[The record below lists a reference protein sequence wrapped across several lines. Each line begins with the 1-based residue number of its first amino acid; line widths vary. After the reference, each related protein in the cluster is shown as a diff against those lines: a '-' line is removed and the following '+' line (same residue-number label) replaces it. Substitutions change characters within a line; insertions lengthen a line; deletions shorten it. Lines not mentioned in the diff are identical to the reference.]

1 MQESVSD
8 RLDCIPLCRC
18 VDSIGRSHC
27 QRRKTVTTEAINL
40 LNQVRTRAGLIAY
53 TASSFSSARDFLDKL
68 LIERAH
74 EFYFEGCR
82 RQDLIRDG
90 SYVATM
96 KQKCTDYG
104 QVSIVNENYHRF
116 PIPESAII
124 AGQGIIKQNPGY

>member
-1 MQESVSD
+1 M
-8 RLDCIPLCRC
+8 
-18 VDSIGRSHC
+18 
-27 QRRKTVTTEAINL
+27 
-40 LNQVRTRAGLIAY
+40 
-53 TASSFSSARDFLDKL
+53 
-68 LIERAH
+68 
-74 EFYFEGCR
+74 R